1 MFRNYLTTAL
11 RNLRKNKAHS
21 FINIGGLSVG
31 MGVALL
37 IGLWVWDEISFNK
50 NHRNYEHITQVMQ
63 NQILNDEIRTQTTV
77 PAPLGPALRSSF
89 GSDFKYVVIST
100 ATTNHI
106 ISLGDKQFTRPGNF
120 MEADAPEL
128 LTLNMIEG
136 SREGLKDPSSILLS
150 AGLAKAIFGGVSA
163 VGRTLKL
170 DDTIPVKV
178 TGVYE
183 DLPNNST
190 FNEVSFIAPWKLLVA
205 TSPRWKRTAAQWDNN
220 AVQIFALM
228 ADGKDIGQVS
238 SQIRDLRL
246 KNVSQNLARFKP
258 ALFLNPMS
266 RWHLY
271 SEWKNGKNAGGQ
283 ILFVWLFSIAGIF
296 VLLLACINF
305 MNLSTARAGN
315 RAREIGI
322 RKAVGSLRSQL
333 IVQFFCESLMMAFCA
348 FLLALGLAQLAIPA
362 FNHMAGKDI
371 AIPWLDPIFWVAGL
385 GFCLITGII
394 AGSYPAFYLS
404 SFRAVSVL
412 KGKLYTGFGA
422 LISRKVL
429 VVLQFTVSITL
440 IIGTIIVF
448 RQIKFA
454 RNRPVGYSREGLI
467 TMNMLTQD
475 IHKHLSSFSDELIRS
490 GTALSVAESSSPAT
504 DQRNEET
511 GFVWQGKDPAV
522 TENFATVGVSMD
534 FGKTVG
540 WKLVQGRDFSRDFP
554 TDSMGFVINEAAMK
568 FMGLRNPVGEKITWQ
583 DNNFHVIGV
592 VRDMVMKSPFDP
604 VLPTIFYMPPWWVKV
619 LTIRLNPDMGAAE
632 AMQKVEEVFKRFDT
646 DEPFN
651 FAFVEE
657 QYNAKFRAEER
668 ISQLAGFFAAF
679 AIFISCLGLFGMAS
693 FMAEQRTKE
702 LGIRKVLGASV
713 VNLWA
718 LLCRDFV
725 VMVLIS
731 VVIATPAAYYLMSN
745 WLQHYQYRTEPAW
758 WIFVAAGSGALLITL
773 LTVSFQSVKAALM
786 NPVKNLRSE

>member
-1 MFRNYLTTAL
+1 
-11 RNLRKNKAHS
+11 
-21 FINIGGLSVG
+21 
-31 MGVALL
+31 
-37 IGLWVWDEISFNK
+37 
-50 NHRNYEHITQVMQ
+50 
-63 NQILNDEIRTQTTV
+63 
-77 PAPLGPALRSSF
+77 
-89 GSDFKYVVIST
+89 
-100 ATTNHI
+100 
-106 ISLGDKQFTRPGNF
+106 
-120 MEADAPEL
+120 
-128 LTLNMIEG
+128 
-136 SREGLKDPSSILLS
+136 
-150 AGLAKAIFGGVSA
+150 
-163 VGRTLKL
+163 
-170 DDTIPVKV
+170 
-178 TGVYE
+178 
-183 DLPNNST
+183 
-190 FNEVSFIAPWKLLVA
+190 
-205 TSPRWKRTAAQWDNN
+205 
-220 AVQIFALM
+220 
-228 ADGKDIGQVS
+228 
-238 SQIRDLRL
+238 
-246 KNVSQNLARFKP
+246 
-258 ALFLNPMS
+258 
-266 RWHLY
+266 
-271 SEWKNGKNAGGQ
+271 
-283 ILFVWLFSIAGIF
+283 
-296 VLLLACINF
+296 
-305 MNLSTARAGN
+305 
-315 RAREIGI
+315 
-322 RKAVGSLRSQL
+322 
-333 IVQFFCESLMMAFCA
+333 MAFCA

>member
-1 MFRNYLTTAL
+1 MFRNYFKLAL
-11 RNLRKNKAHS
+11 RTFYKNKVHF
-21 FINIGGLSVG
+21 FINIAGLSVG

-50 NHRNYEHITQVMQ
+50 YHQNYAHITQVMQ
-63 NQILNDEIRTQTTV
+63 NQILNDEVQTQPDV

-89 GSDFKYVVIST
+89 GNDFKYVVVST
-100 ATTNHI
+100 KTTDHI
-106 ISLGDKQFTRPGNF
+106 ISQGERQFTKPGNF
-120 MEADAPEL
+120 MDADAPEL

-136 SREGLKDPSSILLS
+136 SREGLKDPFSILLS
-150 AGLAKAIFGGVSA
+150 ASLAKAIFGNANAAGQ
-163 VGRTLKL
+163 TLKL

-190 FNEVSFIAPWKLLVA
+190 FNEVSFIAPWELLVA
-205 TSPRWKRTAAQWDNN
+205 VSPRWKRTATQWDNN
-220 AVQIFALM
+220 AVQIFALT
-228 ADGKDIGQVS
+228 ADNKDIGQVS

-246 KNVSQNLARFKP
+246 KNVGQNLARFKP

-271 SEWKNGKNAGGQ
+271 AEWKNGKNAGGQ
-283 ILFVWLFSIAGIF
+283 ILFVWLFSIAGLF

-305 MNLSTARAGN
+305 MNLSTARAEN

-322 RKAVGSLRSQL
+322 RKAIGSLRSQL
-333 IVQFFCESLMMAFCA
+333 IIQFFCESLMMAFCA
-348 FLLALGLAQLAIPA
+348 FLLALGLSQLAIPA
-362 FNHMAGKDI
+362 FNHIAGKDI
-371 AIPWLDPIFWVAGL
+371 AIPWLNPIFWVAGL
-385 GFCLITGII
+385 GSCLITGMI

-412 KGKLYTGFGA
+412 KGKLKTGFGA

-448 RQIKFA
+448 RQINFA
-454 RNRPVGYSREGLI
+454 RSRPVGYSREGLI
-467 TMNMLTQD
+467 TMNMLSKD
-475 IHKHLSSFSDELIRS
+475 IHNHLSSFSDELIRS
-490 GTALSVAESSSPAT
+490 GTALSVAESSSPTT
-504 DQRNEET
+504 DQRNAES

-522 TENFATVGVSMD
+522 TESFATVGVSMD

-540 WKLVQGRDFSRDFP
+540 WNFVQGRDFSRDFP

-568 FMGLRNPVGEKITWQ
+568 FMGLKNPVGEKITWQ

-592 VRDMVMKSPFDP
+592 VKDMVMKSPFDP

-619 LTIRLNPDMGAAE
+619 LNIRLNPNMGAAE
-632 AMQKVEEVFKRFDT
+632 SMQKAEEIFKRFDAS
-646 DEPFN
+646 EPFN

-657 QYNAKFRAEER
+657 QYNVKFRAEER
-668 ISQLAGFFAAF
+668 ISQLATFFAVF

-693 FMAEQRTKE
+693 FMAEQRVRE
-702 LGIRKVLGASV
+702 VGIRKVLGATTFS
-713 VNLWA
+713 LWG
-718 LLCRDFV
+718 LLSIDFV
-725 VMVLIS
+725 RLTGISILIS
-731 VVIATPAAYYLMSN
+731 VPVSYYFMHQ
-745 WLQHYQYRTEPAW
+745 WLNNYYYHSSMPW
-758 WIFVAAGSGALLITL
+758 WIFVVSSAGALLITL
-773 LTVSFQSVKAALM
+773 ATVSFHAIKAALM
-786 NPVKNLRSE
+786 NPVKTLRSE